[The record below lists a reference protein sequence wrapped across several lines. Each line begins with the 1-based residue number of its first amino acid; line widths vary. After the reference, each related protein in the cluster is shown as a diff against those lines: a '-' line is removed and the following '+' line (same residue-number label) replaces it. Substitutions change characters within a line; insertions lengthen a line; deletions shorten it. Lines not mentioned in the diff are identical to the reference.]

1 MVAQTWVDRAVTAAG
16 WLGAAALCWH
26 VSVGGGLPKESPA
39 SLLTPYATG
48 EARVRVVVSEGARY
62 LLMRPDAAVE
72 IVDEEAGGR
81 LAVVSGGALLTCEA
95 ASGRVKVAA
104 GAFKASLP
112 RLLIR
117 QHEGGVITVSTRG
130 GRSSRSRYVGDLEIT
145 AAGDGLRVV
154 EHVGLENYVAGVVQ
168 AELPDSFPLEA
179 MKAQAIAARTYAL
192 FHLGDHEQ
200 QGADLCAEVHCQVY
214 RGIPSDTSRPFTAAR
229 ETAGQVL
236 TWNGMLVDAMYHS
249 ACGGST
255 AAAWEVRQGKLL
267 PYLRGA
273 LDSAYDLGGSSERP
287 AGKPYCGIGH
297 QVAWGRRFS
306 WREAE
311 KLVASNLG
319 TVLGEPGL
327 AAGSLKS
334 LRVSSRGESLS
345 GQAGRVEWLEV
356 GTSRGTYRVRG
367 DAVRWLF
374 GNGRPGPS
382 GLRSSDFQL
391 TVERDRKGRPRAV
404 VVKGKGHGHGI
415 GLCQWGARGR
425 AQSGQT
431 AEEILSAYYP
441 GAEVMDLRGYE
452 PDLQV
457 QAQANP

>member
-1 MVAQTWVDRAVTAAG
+1 MTAAG

-39 SLLTPYATG
+39 ALLAPYAMAEG
-48 EARVRVVVSEGARY
+48 AKVRVLVLEGAPG
-62 LLMRPDAAVE
+62 LFLRPKGVVE
-72 IVDEEAGGR
+72 VVDEETGGR
-81 LAVVSGGALLTCEA
+81 LAVVSGGALLKCEVA
-95 ASGRVKVAA
+95 GQQVRVTA
-104 GAFKASLP
+104 GAFRSSHS
-112 RLLIR
+112 RVLIVQER
-117 QHEGGVITVSTRG
+117 GGIITVSSRG
-130 GRSSRSRYVGDLEIT
+130 ERGSRGRYTGDVEIIAVGE
-145 AAGDGLRVV
+145 GLRVV
-154 EHVGLENYVAGVVQ
+154 EQVGLEDYVAGVVQ

-192 FHLGDHEQ
+192 FHLGDHER

-214 RGIPSDTSRPFTAAR
+214 RGIPPEASRPLTAAQ

-236 TWNGMLVDAMYHS
+236 SWNGMLVDAMYHS

-273 LDSAYDLGGSSERP
+273 SDSAYDLGGSPERP
-287 AGKPYCGIGH
+287 AGKPYCGMGH
-297 QVAWGRRFS
+297 RVAWDRRFS

-327 AAGSLKS
+327 APGNLKS
-334 LRVSSRGESLS
+334 LRVLSRGES
-345 GQAGRVEWLEV
+345 GRVEWLEV
-356 GTSRGTYRVRG
+356 GTSRGTYLVRG

-374 GNGRPGPS
+374 GNGRAGPS

-441 GAEVMDLRGYE
+441 GAEVVDLRTYE